1 MLFLL
6 GIGTLIG
13 IVTSVITAIHD
24 QRPDI
29 ARWKIVISVGLA
41 GFCIGLVYITPG
53 GLIILELL
61 DYYGATLVTITLAV
75 FELLTFAWI
84 YGVNR
89 VCKDIEFMLGIKTGL
104 FW

>member
-1 MLFLL
+1 M
-6 GIGTLIG
+6 
-13 IVTSVITAIHD
+13 
-24 QRPDI
+24 
-29 ARWKIVISVGLA
+29 
-41 GFCIGLVYITPG
+41 
-53 GLIILELL
+53 IILELL

-104 FW
+104 FWRVCWGIVTPITVLFILLVSLVQYKPQNVPLGYNGESIFCLLFCNYY

>member
-1 MLFLL
+1 M
-6 GIGTLIG
+6 
-13 IVTSVITAIHD
+13 
-24 QRPDI
+24 
-29 ARWKIVISVGLA
+29 
-41 GFCIGLVYITPG
+41 
-53 GLIILELL
+53 IILELL

-104 FW
+104 FWRVCWGIVTPITVLFILLVSLIQYKPQNVPLGYNGESIFCLIVCNYY